1 MPEKNK
7 FTMNIG
13 LSSIL
18 LIFVVLC
25 MVSFG
30 VLSIVSANADRKLS
44 QKVLT
49 RSLSYYEACNQ
60 AEEMLCEVDSVLHQ
74 AFISVKDSDSYN
86 LFTASIPHSYSYPI
100 SDSQEL
106 QVVLD
111 FPYPDSSNT
120 PLYEIVSWKIITTQE
135 MDYDEQ
141 LHVIP

>member
-1 MPEKNK
+1 MPKKDN
-7 FTMNIG
+7 FNMNIG

-60 AEEMLCEVDSVLHQ
+60 AEEMLYEVDSVLHQ
-74 AFISVKDSDSYN
+74 AFFSTKDSDSYHSY
-86 LFTASIPHSYSYPI
+86 TASVPRCYSYPI

-106 QVVLD
+106 QVILE
-111 FPYPDSSNT
+111 FPYPDSST
-120 PLYEIVSWKIITTQE
+120 SPFYKITSWKIITTQE